1 MDCTSSTPRTP
12 SPTDLHFLHG
22 TDHKHDALA
31 VFQPSLLQELYNDA
45 DIDSPY
51 PEPLHHQQQQQQ
63 QQQGMV
69 YRRATFPYV
78 RHDREDI
85 HLYPSAQPFLHHHQP
100 AQHNFY
106 PDSASYYPP
115 SSWPAPDVAVKHED
129 LSATQP
135 HLIVPSQS
143 QSLAPHSLYNQQAFF
158 PQHALPAHHQQQQQ
172 QQQQQTLLH
181 HHQQQQPL
189 PPPLSYLPHSSMPVQ
204 HTDDAASKETQYLRR
219 RRFNCHTTEPPS
231 WRRSTLNPGKIVC
244 NKCGLYERTHLRP
257 RPLRFDELRA
267 GNKAR
272 KNSSAAQQQA
282 GQGVAGGQG
291 AVAGAGRKES
301 ASPKVK
307 GASVKKEPREYGVP
321 RRASVSSSASSASG
335 ASDWDDNLSVY
346 SSPSAPPTSFNSP
359 SVPSFPLSRDSQ
371 SPPILDPS
379 LSSLS
384 PSLSSS
390 LSQSSLSSLSSPLP
404 PLSDSSSASSPS
416 ASSSSSHSIGGSPN
430 PQGMIRLP
438 NAPLSDIA
446 SYSPHHAHQQLQ
458 QYHHAGGAS
467 PLSSPPLAG
476 HASLPQQHHGM
487 VMQQQQQQQQ
497 YSNYNGMAS
506 GYNGSSTMS
515 FAVQP
520 MYGFDTG
527 MHQQSSS
534 SYNNNNTGNG
544 MGTGLM
550 GPPSPLSSIP
560 SLPSTPSTPS
570 INASSLNPTSSPL
583 NNVTPTTAGR
593 RRSSTSSSLAVSPQ
607 ALSLG
612 LGIAEE
618 SEHEGREEREGEGES
633 GLEGTLEEREREG
646 KDEESS

>member
-22 TDHKHDALA
+22 TDHKQDSIS

-45 DIDSPY
+45 DLDSSY
-51 PEPLHHQQQQQQ
+51 PDHQEALPLHHPHQQ

-85 HLYPSAQPFLHHHQP
+85 HLYPSTQPFLHHQP

-115 SSWPAPDVAVKHED
+115 SSWPVADIAVKHED
-129 LSATQP
+129 MTSPQP
-135 HLIVPSQS
+135 QLIVPSQS
-143 QSLAPHSLYNQQAFF
+143 SQYNQQGFF
-158 PQHALPAHHQQQQQ
+158 PQHALPAHHHHQHSQQQQH
-172 QQQQQTLLH
+172 QTLLH
-181 HHQQQQPL
+181 HHQQHQQQQQQL
-189 PPPLSYLPHSSMPVQ
+189 PPPLSYLPHSSMSVQ

-219 RRFNCHTTEPPS
+219 RCFNCHTTEPPS

-282 GQGVAGGQG
+282 GQGVGGAG
-291 AVAGAGRKES
+291 GRKES

-307 GASVKKEPREYGVP
+307 GASVKKEPREYGLP
-321 RRASVSSSASSASG
+321 RRSSVSSASSASG

-359 SVPSFPLSRDSQ
+359 SAPPFPLSRDSE

-379 LSSLS
+379 LSS
-384 PSLSSS
+384 
-390 LSQSSLSSLSSPLP
+390 SLSSPIP
-404 PLSDSSSASSPS
+404 PLSDSSSSASSPS
-416 ASSSSSHSIGGSPN
+416 ASSSHSIGGSPN

-438 NAPLSDIA
+438 NAPLNDIA
-446 SYSPHHAHQQLQ
+446 SFSPHHSHQQLQ
-458 QYHHAGGAS
+458 AQYQGQGS
-467 PLSSPPLAG
+467 PLSSPPLSG
-476 HASLPQQHHGM
+476 NASLPQHQQM
-487 VMQQQQQQQQ
+487 VMQQQQQ
-497 YSNYNGMAS
+497 YSNYNGMS
-506 GYNGSSTMS
+506 NGYSNSSTMS

-520 MYGFDTG
+520 MYGFDG
-527 MHQQSSS
+527 GIHQQGS
-534 SYNNNNTGNG
+534 SYNNGGNG

-570 INASSLNPTSSPL
+570 INASSLNSTSSPL
-583 NNVTPTTAGR
+583 NNITPTTR

-618 SEHEGREEREGEGES
+618 SEGEQELGREKTQEAREEN
-633 GLEGTLEEREREG
+633 
-646 KDEESS
+646 EES

>member
-12 SPTDLHFLHG
+12 SPTDLHFIHAQ
-22 TDHKHDALA
+22 DKKHENMSI
-31 VFQPSLLQELYNDA
+31 FQPSLLQELYNDA
-45 DIDSPY
+45 DLDSPY
-51 PEPLHHQQQQQQ
+51 NDDPTALPQQQQHQQQQQQ
-63 QQQGMV
+63 QV

-85 HLYPSAQPFLHHHQP
+85 HLYPSTQPFLHHPH
-100 AQHNFY
+100 QHNFY
-106 PDSASYYPP
+106 PDSASYYP
-115 SSWPAPDVAVKHED
+115 SSAWPVSADIPVKHED
-129 LSATQP
+129 QP
-135 HLIVPSQS
+135 QLIVPSH
-143 QSLAPHSLYNQQAFF
+143 AHSLYNHQGFF
-158 PQHALPAHHQQQQQ
+158 PQHALPQQQQQ
-172 QQQQQTLLH
+172 QLPQQQQLH
-181 HHQQQQPL
+181 QHQQPL

-219 RRFNCHTTEPPS
+219 RCFNCHTTEPPS

-272 KNSSAAQQQA
+272 KNSNAAATQQQQQQQPA
-282 GQGVAGGQG
+282 
-291 AVAGAGRKES
+291 RKES

-307 GASVKKEPREYGVP
+307 GASVKKEPREYALP

-359 SVPSFPLSRDSQ
+359 AVPSFPLARDSQ

-390 LSQSSLSSLSSPLP
+390 LSHASLSSLP
-404 PLSDSSSASSPS
+404 PLSDSSVSSSSSSVSSASSPS
-416 ASSSSSHSIGGSPN
+416 ASSAHSLGGSPN
-430 PQGMIRLP
+430 LQGMIRLP

-446 SYSPHHAHQQLQ
+446 AYSPHHHSVQLQQQQQLQ
-458 QYHHAGGAS
+458 SQQQYQQGGS
-467 PLSSPPLAG
+467 PLSSPPLSG
-476 HASLPQQHHGM
+476 NASLPLHQQQLHL
-487 VMQQQQQQQQ
+487 QQQQQQS
-497 YSNYNGMAS
+497 YANYNG
-506 GYNGSSTMS
+506 YNTSSTMS

-520 MYGFDTG
+520 MYGFDSPA
-527 MHQQSSS
+527 SSS
-534 SYNNNNTGNG
+534 ANSYGFNSPNNNNNNNG

-570 INASSLNPTSSPL
+570 LAV
-583 NNVTPTTAGR
+583 NNVTPTTR

-618 SEHEGREEREGEGES
+618 EEHEQELGQEGREGQ
-633 GLEGTLEEREREG
+633 REG
-646 KDEESS
+646 KEEQDEKEES